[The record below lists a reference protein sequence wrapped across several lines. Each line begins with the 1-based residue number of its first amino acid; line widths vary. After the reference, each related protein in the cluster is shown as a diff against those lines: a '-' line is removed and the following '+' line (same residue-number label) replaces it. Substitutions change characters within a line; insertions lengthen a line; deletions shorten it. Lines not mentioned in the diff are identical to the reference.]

1 MWACKQ
7 VQGRFWSGCSSCSYI
22 GLHCHVM
29 CLGACKLRVT
39 ASQENSCD
47 VSNVIRMRHDLPY
60 IVAVSI
66 ATTQSNELIKH

>member
-1 MWACKQ
+1 
-7 VQGRFWSGCSSCSYI
+7 
-22 GLHCHVM
+22 M